1 MKRLSILLMLLML
14 PWTLAFGEGEMVLM
28 GEDSSIIEEEVS
40 VARDL
45 TYGDEGDDVLELQQK
60 LTDLFYYSG
69 NLSGRYREGTRAA
82 VEDFQKDF
90 GLTVT
95 GKADASTQAE
105 LFAALYR
112 PLRYGSSGE
121 DVKRL
126 QTRLT
131 ELGYYHGKIS
141 GNYLEGTQSAIET
154 FQEKHGEKATGQAD
168 VDTQTLLYS
177 GAAQSKNV
185 KAVETATPV
194 PEDYFLVEED
204 EITGELPPTD
214 PPYEEFTKKLK
225 YESSGKQVKKVQE
238 RLTELGY
245 YEGPISGNFLGHTRN
260 AVKAFQKQNAL
271 EVDGI
276 VGEESWNILFN
287 DKDVRR
293 PGDEPKPTPEPT
305 PVPFAITVDV
315 NNQVTT
321 VYGRDENGDYTVVI
335 RQMLCS
341 TGTRSAPS
349 DVGDWVLSGRTA
361 RWCYFPKWGGYAQY
375 WTKINASIAF
385 HSVIYNTVDTMD
397 LSVKS
402 YKNLGKRASHGC
414 IRLTVADAKWIY
426 NNVGEGTVVTITEN
440 LPSDPELRAS
450 LKLPGLNYN
459 NMLPYSTPEP
469 TPEPIYVSGAQPPMP
484 LTKMKKNDSS
494 EAVYWLQKKLTE
506 LGYYTGKC
514 SGTYLGGTESAV
526 KAFQKAN
533 GLKAD
538 GIASVKTLE
547 KLYEQEL
554 ATPTPEPTATPTP
567 EPIAIPAPV
576 ASGSDMT

>member
-1 MKRLSILLMLLML
+1 MKRLAVMMLLLLL
-14 PWTLAFGEGEMVLM
+14 PCVLALGEGDMVLM
-28 GEDSSIIEEEVS
+28 DDAATIIEEDIS

-45 TYGDEGDDVLELQQK
+45 AYGDEGDDVSELQQK
-60 LTDLFYYSG
+60 LTDLFYYTG
-69 NLSGRYREGTRAA
+69 NISGRYREGTRAA
-82 VEDFQKDF
+82 VAEFQKDF
-90 GLTVT
+90 GLEAT
-95 GKADASTQAE
+95 GEADTKTQAE
-105 LFAALYR
+105 LYAALYR
-112 PLRYGSSGE
+112 PLRYGASGE

-141 GNYLEGTQSAIET
+141 GNYLEGTQSAIST
-154 FQEKHGEKATGQAD
+154 FQEKHGEKATGEAD

-177 GAAQSKNV
+177 GAAQNKLV
-185 KAVETATPV
+185 KVVETATPV
-194 PEDYFLVEED
+194 PGDYFLVQED

-225 YESSGKQVKKVQE
+225 YESSGKQVKKVQQ

-245 YEGPISGNFLGHTRN
+245 YTGSISGNFLGHTRN
-260 AVKAFQKQNAL
+260 AVKAFQQQNAL
-271 EVDGI
+271 EVDGV
-276 VGEESWNILFN
+276 VGEETWNVLFN
-287 DKDVRR
+287 DKDVRKL
-293 PGDEPKPTPEPT
+293 GDEPKPTAEPT

-426 NNVGEGTVVTITEN
+426 NNVGEGTVVTITEK
-440 LPSDPELRAS
+440 LPADPELRAS
-450 LKLPGLNYN
+450 LKLPALNYS

-469 TPEPIYVSGAQPPMP
+469 TPEPIYISGSQPPLP
-484 LTKMKKNDSS
+484 LKKLQKNDSS

-506 LGYYTGKC
+506 LGYYKGKC
-514 SGTYLGGTESAV
+514 SGTYLNGTVNAV
-526 KAFQKAN
+526 KAFQKDN
-533 GLKAD
+533 GLKVD
-538 GIASVKTLE
+538 GIAGVNTLE
-547 KLYEQEL
+547 KLYEKEL
-554 ATPTPEPTATPTP
+554 ATPTPEVTST
-567 EPIAIPAPV
+567 PAPIETPAPH
-576 ASGSDMT
+576 ASGTDMN